1 MRKGILYPIIFI
13 LAFGL
18 FAWIFTGIFIYFI
31 ISTILSAILRPLAN
45 YINQTQF
52 LGLRTP
58 RLLAVLMSFV
68 VLVGV
73 ILLFI
78 TLFVPVFS
86 AQIEVLSGIEYDN
99 IIARISNP
107 LIKIEQFLIENGLVK
122 QEKGFLLTEIR
133 QSFVGFVQDR
143 NFTLIN
149 NLVSYTGNFIIGLI
163 AIIFITFFML
173 YEDGLIRGK
182 LISLIPNSYFEV
194 TISAITKIEM
204 LLSNYMVGLLIQM
217 LSIFTLA
224 SLGLSLLG
232 IKFAITIAIF
242 AAVANLI
249 PYLGPM
255 LGAFFGIIVSISTSG
270 AILDT
275 PNDYLLL
282 IFKIIV
288 VFSIVQLIDNIVFQ
302 PLIFS
307 KSVKAH
313 PLEIFVVIFAGATLG
328 GIVGM
333 IAAIPV
339 YTILRVSVIELVSG
353 YKQYKIFKLS

>member
-52 LGLRTP
+52 LSLRTP

-68 VLVGV
+68 VLAGV

-107 LIKIEQFLIENGLVK
+107 LVKIEQFLIENSLVK

-204 LLSNYMVGLLIQM
+204 LRAQWVR
-217 LSIFTLA
+217 
-224 SLGLSLLG
+224 
-232 IKFAITIAIF
+232 
-242 AAVANLI
+242 VARRCAL
-249 PYLGPM
+249 P
-255 LGAFFGIIVSISTSG
+255 SG
-270 AILDT
+270 GHA
-275 PNDYLLL
+275 
-282 IFKIIV
+282 
-288 VFSIVQLIDNIVFQ
+288 
-302 PLIFS
+302 
-307 KSVKAH
+307 
-313 PLEIFVVIFAGATLG
+313 
-328 GIVGM
+328 
-333 IAAIPV
+333 
-339 YTILRVSVIELVSG
+339 
-353 YKQYKIFKLS
+353 